1 MSGDKE
7 ILEAALFASGEP
19 LDIGQLKNLVRGKNV
34 RELLQQLADEYIAR
48 DSAIEIKEMDSRFIM
63 QVKPEFAEK
72 VRSIA
77 PKELRSPVLR
87 TLAMIAYHQ
96 PITVAEL
103 VDRRG
108 PATYDHVRE
117 LEESGFISA
126 VQHGRTRLLATTQ
139 RFAEYFNLE
148 SGDPE
153 AIKRKIIELARE
165 QKMGLDKW
173 LGKQGIGVS
182 PMYESLMELCG
193 ITEYTVINPY
203 TPTEEEHDRIQ
214 EMGVLVIS
222 KGYKERVSKI
232 FDGRIIEIQ
241 ATTFEDI
248 INSINILA
256 EYASKRKVRES
267 IQYISELKDEYI
279 DKANFITAKVMPQTE
294 MISRMINEMGLGI
307 SGDGIRIAPDYGT
320 SSEGKEI
327 GTGADILIPT
337 HKNAEKDVVK
347 RICQRYDAVIEG
359 LKKGKNVK

>member
-7 ILEAALFASGEP
+7 IIEAALFASGEP
-19 LDIGQLKNLVRGKNV
+19 LDAVQLKNLVRGKDF
-34 RELLQQLADEYIAR
+34 RELIRQLAEEYAAR
-48 DSAIEIKEMDSRFIM
+48 GSAIEIREMDDRFIM

-108 PATYDHVRE
+108 AVTYDHVRE
-117 LEESGFISA
+117 LEESGFILA
-126 VQHGRTRLLATTQ
+126 VQQGRTRLLQTTQ

-148 SGDPE
+148 SADPE
-153 AIKRKIIELARE
+153 IIKRKIIELARE

-182 PMYESLMELCG
+182 PMYESLMALCG
-193 ITEYTVINPY
+193 IGEFDVINPY
-203 TPTEEEHDRIQ
+203 APTEEELDRIQ
-214 EMGVLVIS
+214 ELGVIIIT
-222 KGYKERVSKI
+222 KGYKERVSGY

-241 ATTFEDI
+241 ATTFEDL

-256 EYASKRKVRES
+256 EYGSKRKVKES
-267 IQYISELKDEYI
+267 IERISELKDIYI
-279 DKANFITAKVMPQTE
+279 EKANFITEKVMPQTE
-294 MISRMINEMGLGI
+294 MVSRMINELGI
-307 SGDGIRIAPDYGT
+307 VISGEGVKIAPDYGT

-327 GTGADILIPT
+327 GSGCDVLIPT
-337 HKNAEKDVVK
+337 HKNSDKDVIK
-347 RICQRYDAVIEG
+347 RICQRYDAVFEG
-359 LKKGKNVK
+359 LKKR

>member
-7 ILEAALFASGEP
+7 IIEAALFASGEP
-19 LDIGQLKNLVRGKNV
+19 LDIGQLKNLLRGKNIH
-34 RELLQQLADEYIAR
+34 ELMQQLMDEYTAR
-48 DSAIEIKEMDSRFIM
+48 GSALEIKEMDGRFIM
-63 QVKPEFAEK
+63 QVKSEFAEK

-103 VDRRG
+103 VERRG
-108 PATYDHVRE
+108 AATYDHVRD
-117 LEESGFISA
+117 LEESRFISA
-126 VQHGRTRLLATTQ
+126 QPQGRTRILQTTQ

-148 SGDPE
+148 SSDPE
-153 AIKRKIIELARE
+153 AIKRKIIELAMA

-182 PMYESLMELCG
+182 PMYESLMALCG
-193 ITEYTVINPY
+193 IEEYSVVSPY
-203 TPTEEEHDRIQ
+203 TQAEEERLK
-214 EMGVLVIS
+214 ELGVLIIS
-222 KGYKERVSKI
+222 KGYKEKVGAY
-232 FDGRIIEIQ
+232 FDGRIIEVQ

-248 INSINILA
+248 ITSINMLA
-256 EYASKRKVRES
+256 EYGSKRKVKES
-267 IQYISELKDEYI
+267 IEYISELKDEYI

-294 MISRMINEMGLGI
+294 MISRMINEMDLGI
-307 SGDGIRIAPDYGT
+307 SGDGVKIAPDYGT

-327 GTGADILIPT
+327 GGGADILIPT
-337 HKNAEKDVVK
+337 HKNAEMDIVK

-359 LKKGKNVK
+359 LKNWRI

>member
-153 AIKRKIIELARE
+153 AIKRK
-165 QKMGLDKW
+165 
-173 LGKQGIGVS
+173 
-182 PMYESLMELCG
+182 
-193 ITEYTVINPY
+193 
-203 TPTEEEHDRIQ
+203 
-214 EMGVLVIS
+214 
-222 KGYKERVSKI
+222 
-232 FDGRIIEIQ
+232 
-241 ATTFEDI
+241 
-248 INSINILA
+248 
-256 EYASKRKVRES
+256 
-267 IQYISELKDEYI
+267 
-279 DKANFITAKVMPQTE
+279 
-294 MISRMINEMGLGI
+294 
-307 SGDGIRIAPDYGT
+307 
-320 SSEGKEI
+320 
-327 GTGADILIPT
+327 
-337 HKNAEKDVVK
+337 
-347 RICQRYDAVIEG
+347 
-359 LKKGKNVK
+359 

>member
-19 LDIGQLKNLVRGKNV
+19 LDIGQLKNLVRGKNA
-34 RELLQQLADEYIAR
+34 RELLQQLAEEYIAR
-48 DSAIEIKEMDSRFIM
+48 DSAIEIKEMDGRFIM
-63 QVKPEFAEK
+63 QVKPEFAQK

-87 TLAMIAYHQ
+87 TLAMVAYHQ

-103 VDRRG
+103 VERRG

-117 LEESGFISA
+117 LEESGFVSA
-126 VQHGRTRLLATTQ
+126 AKQGRTRLLATTA

-193 ITEYTVINPY
+193 IAEYNVINPY

-214 EMGVLVIS
+214 EMGVLIIS
-222 KGYKERVSKI
+222 KGYRERVGRI

-241 ATTFEDI
+241 ATTFEDL

-256 EYASKRKVRES
+256 EYGSKRKVKES

-279 DKANFITAKVMPQTE
+279 EKANFITVKVMPLTE
-294 MISRMINEMGLGI
+294 MVSRMINEMGLGI
-307 SGDGIRIAPDYGT
+307 SGEGLRIAPDYGT

-327 GTGADILIPT
+327 GPGADILIPT
-337 HKNAEKDVVK
+337 HKNAETDVVK
-347 RICQRYDAVIEG
+347 RICQRYDAVVEG
-359 LKKGKNVK
+359 LKKGKK

>member
-34 RELLQQLADEYIAR
+34 REMLQELANEYIAR
-48 DSAIEIKEMDSRFIM
+48 DSAIEIKEMDGRFIM
-63 QVKPEFAEK
+63 QVKPEYAQK

-103 VDRRG
+103 VNRRG
-108 PATYDHVRE
+108 AATYDHVRE

-126 VQHGRTRLLATTQ
+126 LQQGRTRLLQTTP
-139 RFAEYFNLE
+139 RFADYFNLE

-182 PMYESLMELCG
+182 PMYESLMGLCG
-193 ITEYTVINPY
+193 IAEYIVINPY
-203 TPTEEEHDRIQ
+203 APGEEELDRIH
-214 EMGVLVIS
+214 ELGVLVIS
-222 KGYKERVSKI
+222 KGYKERVSKY

-241 ATTFEDI
+241 ATTFEDL

-256 EYASKRKVRES
+256 EYGSRRKVKES
-267 IQYISELKDEYI
+267 IEYISELRDEYI
-279 DKANFITAKVMPQTE
+279 EKANFITAKVMPQTE
-294 MISRMINEMGLGI
+294 MVSRMVNEMGLGI
-307 SGDGIRIAPDYGT
+307 AGDGVKIAPDYGT
-320 SSEGKEI
+320 SGDGKEI
-327 GTGADILIPT
+327 GAGADIMIPT
-337 HKNAEKDVVK
+337 HKNARMDIVK
-347 RICQRYDAVIEG
+347 RICQRYDAVIGG
-359 LKKGKNVK
+359 LENRNK